1 MKATT
6 KPSSKATSST
16 KTKAA
21 PTTRKAKAAPARA
34 PRSASSAHDERPRVV
49 AYLRVSTA
57 KQGQSGLGL
66 EGQQAAIDAYTQ
78 KQGARVLHTFTEV
91 ESGKLNARPELA
103 KALHMARVTGATLVI
118 AKLDRLSRNAA
129 FLLALRES
137 GAKVVAA
144 DMPEAD
150 TALFGFMAVIAQHER
165 EAISKRTK
173 AALDAAKARGV
184 KLGNP
189 NGAAALRRAGKGNA
203 ASVGVIKAKA
213 AERAGDLRPVLDG
226 LRSEGITSLGA
237 IAAALNERGMK
248 TPRGGSWHKSSVRN
262 LIDRCGSL

>member
-6 KPSSKATSST
+6 KPRSKATSSKQRKAAPT
-16 KTKAA
+16 TGKTKAA
-21 PTTRKAKAAPARA
+21 PAAAR
-34 PRSASSAHDERPRVV
+34 SGSAHDARPRVV

-66 EGQQAAIDAYTQ
+66 EGQQAAIDAYAQ
-78 KQGARVLHTFTEV
+78 QQGARVLHIFTET
-91 ESGKLNARPELA
+91 ESGKLNERPELA
-103 KALHMARVTGATLVI
+103 KALHMAKVTGATLVI

-137 GAKVVAA
+137 GARVVAA

-150 TALFGFMAVIAQHER
+150 TVHFGVMAVIAQHER

-189 NGAAALRRAGKGNA
+189 NGAEALRRAGKGNA

-226 LRSEGITSLGA
+226 LRGEGITSLGA

-248 TPRGGSWHKSSVRN
+248 TPRGGTWHKSSVRN
-262 LIDRCGSL
+262 LIDRVQSL